1 MTFTIDVMNYMNN
14 VCHVGSL
21 FIFRKYSDFFIRA
34 NKNYENY
41 GNFSLI
47 HVDRQFF
54 YHPLLPTVQ
63 SINLPATITH
73 SCFGTT
79 FIVTFR
85 AFIDTCFATSTF
97 KFNFTSEANIP
108 DYPTLNIF

>member
-1 MTFTIDVMNYMNN
+1 MLTDN
-14 VCHVGSL
+14 
-21 FIFRKYSDFFIRA
+21 FFIIHYFRQS
-34 NKNYENY
+34 NPSIHRRP
-41 GNFSLI
+41 SL
-47 HVDRQFF
+47 
-54 YHPLLPTVQ
+54 
-63 SINLPATITH
+63 H